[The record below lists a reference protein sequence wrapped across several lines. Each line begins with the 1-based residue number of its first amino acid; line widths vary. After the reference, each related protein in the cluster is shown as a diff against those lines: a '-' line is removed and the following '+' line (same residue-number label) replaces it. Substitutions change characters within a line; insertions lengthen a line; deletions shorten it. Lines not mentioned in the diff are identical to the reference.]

1 MWSTFTID
9 IDIIFNKWHS
19 SFIVVY
25 YMTQCLDFCFL
36 MDDFNSLINSS
47 NLVIES
53 VTGGCLM
60 GASLSMASF
69 LALRQKLI

>member
-9 IDIIFNKWHS
+9 IDIIFSEWHS
-19 SFIVVY
+19 IFIVVY

-36 MDDFNSLINSS
+36 MDDFNCLTNSS

-53 VTGGCLM
+53 IAGGVLM